1 MHGLLLQGVDP
12 DGIAA
17 SRGRDRRRGRRRRVV
32 PGGRGP
38 VCHGGVVAAGG
49 GGRSGAIEVTQ
60 RVGGGVGGRVPGR
73 GRGGRV
79 HGITVMGVAGVMG
92 RVCRVGVVSVIVV
105 SVVAGNA
112 SYIVLSSRV
121 QLNLSAV
128 RYYINISSPR
138 KVLR

>member
-17 SRGRDRRRGRRRRVV
+17 SRGRDRRRGRRRRIV

-79 HGITVMGVAGVMG
+79 HGVTMMGVAGVRR
-92 RVCRVGVVSVIVV
+92 RVRRRVGMMMVSVVV
-105 SVVAGNA
+105 VPVVAGNA
-112 SYIVLSSRV
+112 SCYSI
-121 QLNLSAV
+121 
-128 RYYINISSPR
+128 
-138 KVLR
+138 